1 MTTRTRLVLAC
12 TGSPR
17 TAAAIPLLAR
27 QYGADVVTVTLDLG
41 QGGDLD
47 DVRERALAAGAVRAH
62 VLDVR
67 EEFAREYILPALRAG
82 ALQATGGPARA
93 ALECAI
99 VAGKLVEIAQIE
111 QAAIAAHGCLPDT
124 ADQAR
129 IEAAVRALDAS
140 LRIIAIPASTALS
153 ATMSGARPMVPA
165 PDAPAC
171 VELTFDRG
179 TPVAI
184 NGVEMTLTELLDSV
198 ATIAAGH
205 AVAQDV
211 VQAAHEALEVVVTP
225 ATLLDSKREHGARYA
240 AMIERGAWFSPERDA
255 LDALCA
261 ARQDK
266 VTGTVRV
273 ELFKGACTVAGR
285 RSPFALE
292 PARA

>member
-12 TGSPR
+12 SGSPR
-17 TAAAIPLLAR
+17 TAAAISALAR
-27 QYGADVVTVTLDLG
+27 QYGADVVTITLDLG

-67 EEFAREYILPALRAG
+67 EEFAREFILPALRAG
-82 ALQATGGPARA
+82 ALEATGGSATA
-93 ALECAI
+93 ALECAL
-99 VAGKLVEIAQIE
+99 VAGKLVEIARIE
-111 QAAIAAHGCLPDT
+111 QAAIAVHECLPGT
-124 ADQAR
+124 AGQAR

-140 LRIIAIPASTALS
+140 LRIAAIPAPTPPS
-153 ATMSGARPMVPA
+153 ATMPAARPVVPV

-205 AVAQDV
+205 GVVQDV
-211 VQAAHEALEVVVTP
+211 VQAAHEALEACVLP
-225 ATLLDSKREHGARYA
+225 ADLLDSKRERGARYA
-240 AMIERGAWFSPERDA
+240 AMIERGAWFSPERVA
-255 LDALCA
+255 LDAFCA
-261 ARQDK
+261 ALQDK
-266 VTGTVRV
+266 ITGAVRV
-273 ELFKGACTVAGR
+273 ELVKGACTITGR

-292 PARA
+292 PASA

>member
-12 TGSPR
+12 AGSAR
-17 TAAAIPLLAR
+17 TNAAIPPLAR

-47 DVRERALAAGAVRAH
+47 DVRERAIAAGAVRAH

-82 ALQATGGPARA
+82 ALQGTEGSATGALASALVAR
-93 ALECAI
+93 
-99 VAGKLVEIAQIE
+99 KLVEIAQIE
-111 QAAIAAHGCLPDT
+111 QATIAAHGYLPGT
-124 ADQAR
+124 VDQTR

-140 LRIIAIPASTALS
+140 LRIVAIPGATAPS
-153 ATMSGARPMVPA
+153 DTMAAARPAVPA
-165 PDAPAC
+165 ADSPAS

-205 AVAQDV
+205 GVVRDV
-211 VQAAHEALEVVVTP
+211 VQAAHEALEACVTP
-225 ATLLDSKREHGARYA
+225 MDLLDSRREHGARYA
-240 AMIERGAWFSPERDA
+240 AIIDRGDWFSPERDA
-255 LDALCA
+255 LDAFCA
-261 ARQDK
+261 ALQDT
-266 VTGTVRV
+266 VTGVVRV
-273 ELFKGACTVAGR
+273 ELFKGACTIAGR

-292 PARA
+292 PTRA